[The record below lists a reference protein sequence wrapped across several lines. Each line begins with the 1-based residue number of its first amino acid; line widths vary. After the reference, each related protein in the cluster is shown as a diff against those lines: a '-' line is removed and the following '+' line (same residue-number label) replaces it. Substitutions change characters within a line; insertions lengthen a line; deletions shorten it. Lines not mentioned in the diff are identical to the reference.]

1 MACQVGEVG
10 MVIFLHTVQFPEYML
25 ARCGYYGHV
34 SGINVVMDEIPS
46 LSANGFPLQC

>member
-25 ARCGYYGHV
+25 ARCGVLWPCKWDKRGDGRN
-34 SGINVVMDEIPS
+34 S
-46 LSANGFPLQC
+46 